1 MKQLRFASG
10 LFLLLAAIYAS
21 AALAAD
27 RTLTDDQGRSVVLR
41 ESPTP
46 DFFHYTN
53 DRFGFTVDVPALF
66 EKAFVVPDNG
76 DGIILSDAG
85 DQARFRASGGNRIDK
100 KTIRQLFEAERKELG
115 ESAAYAHQGK
125 NFFVLS
131 WTQDDA
137 IHYRKFILGPSAWCD
152 MELTYPAARKGEF
165 DPIVGRSAKTLSFIG
180 K

>member
-1 MKQLRFASG
+1 MKTLRFAG
-10 LFLLLAAIYAS
+10 GILLWAVICAS
-21 AALAAD
+21 AAMAAD

-53 DRFGFTVDVPALF
+53 ERFAFTVDVSALF

-76 DGIILSDAG
+76 DGVILSDAG
-85 DQARFRASGGNRIDK
+85 DQARFRASGGNRLDK

-115 ESAAYAHQGK
+115 SSVAYAQQEK
-125 NFFVLS
+125 NVYVLS
-131 WTQDDA
+131 WTQDNE
-137 IHYRKFILGPSAWCD
+137 IHYRKFILGPSTWCD
-152 MELTYPAARKGEF
+152 MELTYPAARKKEF
-165 DPIVGRSAKTLSFIG
+165 DPIVARSAKTFLFIG

>member
-1 MKQLRFASG
+1 MKTLRFAG
-10 LFLLLAAIYAS
+10 GILLWAIICAS
-21 AALAAD
+21 AAVAAD

-53 DRFGFTVDVPALF
+53 ERFAFTVDVSALF

-76 DGIILSDAG
+76 DGVILSDAG
-85 DQARFRASGGNRIDK
+85 DQARFRASGGNRLDK

-115 ESAAYAHQGK
+115 SAVAYAHQEK
-125 NFFVLS
+125 NVYVLS
-131 WTQDDA
+131 WTQDNE
-137 IHYRKFILGPSAWCD
+137 IHYRKFILGPSTWCD
-152 MELTYPAARKGEF
+152 MELTYPSARKEEF
-165 DPIVGRSAKTLSFIG
+165 DPIVTRSAKTFSFIG

>member
-1 MKQLRFASG
+1 MKKLRFAG
-10 LFLLLAAIYAS
+10 GILLWVVICAS

-53 DRFGFTVDVPALF
+53 ERFAFTVDVSALF

-76 DGIILSDAG
+76 DGVILSDAG
-85 DQARFRASGGNRIDK
+85 DQARFRASGGNRLDK
-100 KTIRQLFEAERKELG
+100 KTIKQLFEAERKELG
-115 ESAAYAHQGK
+115 NAVAYAHQGK
-125 NFFVLS
+125 NFYILS
-131 WTQDDA
+131 WVQDND
-137 IHYRKFILGPSAWCD
+137 IHYRKLILGPSDWCD
-152 MELTYPAARKGEF
+152 MELTYPAARKEEF
-165 DPIVGRSAKTLSFIG
+165 DPIVARSAKTFSFIG